1 MQPLWFV
8 RESAML
14 ARIFQPAKTATQSGK
29 ARTKRWVLEFE
40 PELARQI
47 EPLMGWTASSDMRQ
61 QVSLDFDTL
70 DEAIAYAQKN
80 AIPFHVFEPHK
91 LAAKAK
97 SYSDNFRFDRKV
109 PWTH

>member
-1 MQPLWFV
+1 
-8 RESAML
+8 ML
-14 ARIFQPAKTATQSGK
+14 ARIFQPARNAMQSGK
-29 ARTKRWVLEFE
+29 ARTKKWVLEFE
-40 PELARQI
+40 AERARQI

-80 AIPFHVFEPHK
+80 AIPFQVFEPHK
-91 LAAKAK
+91 LSAKAK
-97 SYSDNFRFDRKV
+97 AYSDNFRFDRKI